1 MRGYLPMSKAKLT
14 ALCESSRADVAAI
27 CLPTRLLAEE
37 YGVSDLEEIEYGALE
52 VAREVAEQSQVPVI
66 VALEVDDSL
75 ITRGIE
81 QSAGI
86 IEGDFS
92 VSMSNVVA
100 FYLIKDRTEE
110 LEWYDASESALCL
123 DQIAG

>member
-1 MRGYLPMSKAKLT
+1 MSKAKLT

-100 FYLIKDRTEE
+100 FYLIKDHAEE
-110 LEWYDASESALCL
+110 LEWYDASESLLCL
-123 DQIAG
+123 AQVEG